1 MLSCVMPASSQGAM
15 IHTPL
20 RGIHNAMTSQSMI
33 NSEMWL
39 VNKMRGKMYLNS
51 AELNCK

>member
-20 RGIHNAMTSQSMI
+20 RGIHDAMTSQRMI
-33 NSEMWL
+33 NSQMQL
-39 VNKMRGKMYLNS
+39 MNKMRGKMYRHS
-51 AELNCK
+51 AELKCK